1 MDELRDLLAT
11 FANAQGVSG
20 YEDDIAG
27 LLQEHL
33 ADLTDEVRTDT
44 MGNVIGT
51 RNGDGPKIM
60 IAAHMDEIGLMVKY
74 IDDNG
79 FLRFVPL
86 GGWIDQILLGQR
98 VVVRGLEGNLY
109 GVVGSKPPHIME
121 PDDRKKVIKLKDMFI
136 DIGASSR
143 EEAEEFG
150 VQIGSTITIDRDL
163 RPLKGNLVTGK
174 AFDDRAGVAMMVS
187 AMRRLKDMEV
197 RATVFAVG

>member
-1 MDELRDLLAT
+1 MIRRPPRSTQSRSSAASDVYKR
-11 FANAQGVSG
+11 Q
-20 YEDDIAG
+20 
-27 LLQEHL
+27 LQEHL

-109 GVVGSKPPHIME
+109 GVVGSKPPH
-121 PDDRKKVIKLKDMFI
+121 
-136 DIGASSR
+136 
-143 EEAEEFG
+143 
-150 VQIGSTITIDRDL
+150 
-163 RPLKGNLVTGK
+163 
-174 AFDDRAGVAMMVS
+174 
-187 AMRRLKDMEV
+187 
-197 RATVFAVG
+197 